1 MVQSRS
7 GDMRLDLPV
16 AVLVT
21 AFIASVVAAN
31 VTGGK
36 IVSIVGFSL
45 SVGALAYPITFL
57 YTDVLSD
64 VFGKRATQQVIWMGF
79 LANVLVG
86 GFIWLSVQISPAEFW
101 LDQGEYANVLGAS
114 ARVFFAST
122 CAFLTSQLIDVEIF
136 HFIKRL
142 APGFGV
148 LWIRN
153 NASTFISQGIDTV
166 AHSLVSM
173 SFIALLDTPICF
185 GVLWIRNNAS
195 TFISQGIDTV
205 LFASIAFIGVVPFEQ
220 VLDIIIGQYVI
231 KLFIALLDTPIC
243 YLGVWVLTRRK
254 DYEFDG
260 QLR

>member
-166 AHSLVSM
+166 
-173 SFIALLDTPICF
+173 
-185 GVLWIRNNAS
+185 
-195 TFISQGIDTV
+195 

>member
-57 YTDVLSD
+57 CTDVLSD

-79 LANVLVG
+79 LANDLVG

-101 LDQGEYANVLGAS
+101 LDQGEYANALGAS

-153 NASTFISQGIDTV
+153 NAS
-166 AHSLVSM
+166 
-173 SFIALLDTPICF
+173 P
-185 GVLWIRNNAS
+185 
-195 TFISQGIDTV
+195 FISQGIDTV